1 MEKLT
6 RPAQQPPWH
15 QAQLKD
21 SVLQSGQPA
30 ASHPFIGS
38 FGWLGSDKFCFYFFE
53 GATANCL

>member
-6 RPAQQPPWH
+6 RPAQQPC